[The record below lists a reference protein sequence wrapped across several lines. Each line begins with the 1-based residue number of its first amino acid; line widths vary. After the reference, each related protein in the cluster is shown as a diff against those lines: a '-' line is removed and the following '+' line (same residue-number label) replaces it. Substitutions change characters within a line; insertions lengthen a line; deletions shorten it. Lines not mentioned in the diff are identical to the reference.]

1 MVLIGLPVYPNRTEA
16 RQRLARL
23 SPLNRLTLT
32 ARPFG
37 WAACT
42 AMCCMRP
49 LCRLA
54 APLVFPKLLVEVAR
68 DGVLHTWRSL
78 SGTLDGFVGSC

>member
-1 MVLIGLPVYPNRTEA
+1 MRIEA
-16 RQRLARL
+16 FAMWSNGGQAKLAIAG
-23 SPLNRLTLT
+23 SNLTGVD
-32 ARPFG
+32 R
-37 WAACT
+37 AACT